1 MKMMAPCLCVFAS
14 LSSKRAVSLYALKS
28 GASSSSLLI
37 RLFVNRNEWMGR
49 TESKSGNLC
58 PTSSPS
64 SENGCYRRHQS
75 NLLSTN
81 ARSCSSSPLLS
92 ILSSPY
98 LPFITTLHPIN
109 RESFQHLRGLSNMT
123 SAFLLIFGHLRA
135 ILGTLYTNIEHSITL
150 FPLALVISPTY
161 IFPYLRDR

>member
-1 MKMMAPCLCVFAS
+1 MNGWGEQRVSQAIYVRRRRRRLKMAAIVAINLICLAPTLA
-14 LSSKRAVSLYALKS
+14 RARA
-28 GASSSSLLI
+28 
-37 RLFVNRNEWMGR
+37 
-49 TESKSGNLC
+49 
-58 PTSSPS
+58 PPS
-64 SENGCYRRHQS
+64 
-75 NLLSTN
+75 
-81 ARSCSSSPLLS
+81 LS